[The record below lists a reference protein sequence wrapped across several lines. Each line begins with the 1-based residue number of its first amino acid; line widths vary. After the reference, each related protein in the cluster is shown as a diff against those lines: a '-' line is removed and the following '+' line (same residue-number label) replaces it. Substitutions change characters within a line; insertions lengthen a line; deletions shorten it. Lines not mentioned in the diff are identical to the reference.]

1 MRFALQYLRRYS
13 SKPWS
18 HSKANE
24 WINNFNKDKI
34 PQDKLRITFSKSSGP
49 GGQNVNKVSSKV
61 NMRLELNQATWL
73 PSYAKDKLK
82 LTKAGELV
90 ITSDKTR
97 SQANNVDDC
106 YNKLVQTIKDA
117 VAVPRDPD
125 EATLAR
131 VETLKKNEKIKR
143 KELKKRHSQKKQSR
157 RSKGNDY

>member
-1 MRFALQYLRRYS
+1 
-13 SKPWS
+13 
-18 HSKANE
+18 
-24 WINNFNKDKI
+24 
-34 PQDKLRITFSKSSGP
+34 
-49 GGQNVNKVSSKV
+49 
-61 NMRLELNQATWL
+61 MRLELNQATWL

-117 VAVPRDPD
+117 VEVPRDPD

-131 VETLKKNEKIKR
+131 VETL
-143 KELKKRHSQKKQSR
+143 
-157 RSKGNDY
+157 